1 MTPSSASPTP
11 ASPPSSSQAEHLDD
25 VYTRKVGGES
35 YTYTLDYTPGPRVT
49 WQAAVFKDGDLKGK
63 PGGVLSDNTLD
74 GSALRQNLIT
84 LVELA
89 IENMMGIDE

>member
-1 MTPSSASPTP
+1 MPTP
-11 ASPPSSSQAEHLDD
+11 ASTPSEHLDD
-25 VYTRKVGGES
+25 VYTRKVGGEG
-35 YTYTLDYTPGPRVT
+35 YTYTLDYTPGSRVT

-63 PGGVLSDNTLD
+63 PGGTLVDNTLD
-74 GSALRQNLIT
+74 GNALRQNLIT